1 MHIGIV
7 WLPRPIIGV
16 WRTYIRQEGN
26 LNNEPYCNPT
36 QVGGCRTLRCYES
49 KYAEGTRQND
59 PVTLG

>member
-1 MHIGIV
+1 MHISITWLFGLIV
-7 WLPRPIIGV
+7 EIEH
-16 WRTYIRQEGN
+16 TCMRQEGN